1 MVWSNIPTFVT
12 IKYMSKV
19 DKKSVRKRSRN
30 AGEQIIANGALRDHM
45 SDQQAEMMVEWSLDQ
60 IEAKAKATIALEDKA
75 AEAGLNHLVKQM
87 SAIIKEVDTLLGL
100 LPGCDNRVKATAAY
114 EKFAKLVVPQDE
126 MSKDLQNIMQSFLNS
141 IEDADA
147 DAVFAHCWAV
157 VETHY
162 QEEER

>member
-1 MVWSNIPTFVT
+1 
-12 IKYMSKV
+12 MSKV
-19 DKKSVRKRSRN
+19 DKKLLRKRSRN

-45 SDQQAEMMVEWSLDQ
+45 NDDQAEIMVNWSLDQ
-60 IEAKAKATIALEDKA
+60 IEAKAEATIELKDKA
-75 AEAGLNHLVKQM
+75 AEVGLNRSVKHM

-126 MSKDLQNIMQSFLNS
+126 MSKDLQDIMQSFLNS
-141 IEDADA
+141 VEDADA

-162 QEEER
+162 QEETRRE